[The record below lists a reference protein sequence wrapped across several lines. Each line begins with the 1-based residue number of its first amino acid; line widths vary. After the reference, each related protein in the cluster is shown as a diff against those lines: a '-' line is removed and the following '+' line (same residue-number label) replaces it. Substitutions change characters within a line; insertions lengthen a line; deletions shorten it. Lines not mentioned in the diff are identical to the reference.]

1 MARRTARRIGS
12 VFEACEAYGIP
23 TDRLDA
29 DLAEC
34 RVIVNPRLRTSL
46 GKARQLRSGRTGEI
60 KDRWIEIHPRVYRD
74 HEKMRDTLAHEVA
87 HLIVGI
93 HEGHSRVWSA
103 CARALGSSGR
113 AKYTVE
119 EAAAL
124 GMTRTRRH
132 VGTCERCGAEIHR
145 TQRLDPGARYKH
157 TTRGCG
163 GHIIRKATQ

>member
-23 TDRLDA
+23 TDRLEA
-29 DLAEC
+29 DIAEC

-46 GKARQLRSGRTGEI
+46 GKARQRRASSGEI
-60 KDRWIEIHPRVYRD
+60 VDRWIEIHPKVYAD
-74 HEKMRDTLAHEVA
+74 PEKMRDTFAHEVA

-103 CARALGSSGR
+103 CARALGSTGR

-132 VGTCERCGAEIHR
+132 VGTCERCGAEIR
-145 TQRLDPGARYKH
+145 RSRRLDTGRGVRYRH
-157 TTRGCG
+157 TTDGCG
-163 GHIIRKATQ
+163 GTIIPR